1 MYVLH
6 YMWYN
11 TSMWYI
17 TFSSAA
23 GLVYPGAWSDSQ
35 QIKVQRDCHLLQPV
49 ILQHSRKMALNLNAG
64 VIAGEQETYN
74 DYFRCDN
81 IQNSSTN
88 RHKILAESIHL
99 LTINSRSREVTFKN
113 H

>member
-1 MYVLH
+1 MC
-6 YMWYN
+6 
-11 TSMWYI
+11 YI
-17 TFSSAA
+17 TFSVAA

-64 VIAGEQETYN
+64 VIAGEEETHN

-88 RHKILAESIHL
+88 RHKDSDW
-99 LTINSRSREVTFKN
+99 INTFVDNQLKKQRSDF
-113 H
+113 